1 MKFKIL
7 LITLI
12 CAIPSLAE
20 ELPAPWMLQPLRP
33 PSRLA
38 ISDLSVV
45 YDYQQRATPG
55 TVPLEAEA
63 ELANESELAVDEQ
76 FMIINGDA
84 GSVVTWEGK
93 ELNQERLVTEI
104 PNTPGK
110 AMTRVSLFHLI
121 VLPKEKGRLKFRGLH
136 RLEFLS
142 GQRHEVRLLF
152 PLRRAWHG
160 VGESEVTIRL
170 APELKLLAK
179 DFKPV
184 AGQTATF
191 SRHFGAYTKS
201 LNFSVDAP
209 VNGPEWAGALGTVPA
224 LRRAWLWGGLAAM
237 VAVTLAA
244 FSRRLWWLAVPLS
257 LLLNFAARR
266 GDETVNQ
273 WTYYEDAPRYKRVL
287 ELEWYLIPLWAFLGG
302 LGVAVLG
309 QTKETK

>member
-1 MKFKIL
+1 MKFKIF
-7 LITLI
+7 LIALI
-12 CAIPSLAE
+12 CALPSLAE

-33 PSRLA
+33 PSRLV
-38 ISDLSVV
+38 ISNLSVV

-55 TVPLEAEA
+55 TVQLEAEA
-63 ELANESELAVDEQ
+63 DLVNESEIAVDEQ

-84 GSVVTWEGK
+84 ASVVTWAGK
-93 ELNQERLVTEI
+93 ELSQERLVTEI

-121 VLPKEKGRLKFRGLH
+121 VLPKEKGHLKFRGLH

-142 GQRHEVRLLF
+142 GQRHQARLLF

-160 VGESEVTIRL
+160 VGDSEVTIRL
-170 APELKLLAK
+170 APELKLQAK

-191 SRHFGAYTKS
+191 RRHFGAYSKS
-201 LNFSVDAP
+201 LNFSVDAR

-224 LRRAWLWGGLAAM
+224 LRRAWLWGGLAALL
-237 VAVTLAA
+237 AVTVAS
-244 FSRRLWWLAVPLS
+244 FSRRGWWLAVPLS
-257 LLLNFAARR
+257 LLLNWGARQA
-266 GDETVNQ
+266 DETVNQ

-287 ELEWYLIPLWAFLGG
+287 QLEWYLIPLWVFLGS

-309 QTKETK
+309 QKKETK